1 MNKFLDL
8 IRLTLISPEIIIG
21 LLVYFGLHEY
31 IEFPKF
37 ISIYFFNENMQWQ
50 DYLKLFGVPIG
61 ILGLMYK
68 YSDSI
73 LNPEDKENRQVLKQ
87 WPNYWMLKNRV
98 YFSLTIAIISFIG
111 TIGSWY
117 YAQNMNLI
125 DGTVYILVF
134 WSVLLVSFI
143 TIALAKL
150 SIKDILY

>member
-8 IRLTLISPEIIIG
+8 IRLTLISPEIIVG

-37 ISIYFFNENMQWQ
+37 ISTYFFNENMQWQ

-98 YFSLTIAIISFIG
+98 YFSLIIAIISFIG